1 VVSVPVTVEYLICS
15 LQVGSSTWSHYQ
27 HVGKLISSFLPL
39 RDSNRCSSISTT
51 FMLVPTSPRTLRRLG
66 ANERRILG
74 KYTLCVHPPWW
85 RSCIMQLQPPRLRHT
100 CSSTHDQAQICNH
113 PVATTAVI
121 LQHFSL
127 ALSKNPLL
135 HGTLVYATTFPSP
148 SLMLARLYVTNEP
161 SLVALGVLS
170 RFYYVN
176 SP

>member
-1 VVSVPVTVEYLICS
+1 
-15 LQVGSSTWSHYQ
+15 
-27 HVGKLISSFLPL
+27 
-39 RDSNRCSSISTT
+39 
-51 FMLVPTSPRTLRRLG
+51 
-66 ANERRILG
+66 
-74 KYTLCVHPPWW
+74 
-85 RSCIMQLQPPRLRHT
+85 
-100 CSSTHDQAQICNH
+100 
-113 PVATTAVI
+113 VI